1 MDHTSLKLEE
11 DRFNNADGI
20 DGLTPT
26 KLFSSNSVG
35 EKKENE
41 VIAPKTN
48 ADNETDNDI
57 DDEINTTPI
66 PPTLYFTT
74 IFLIVATLLQ
84 IIASS
89 DEEAGPFDW
98 FAEVLI
104 PRFLSYG
111 IYAAGIYDNHEVE
124 VDAGIDGSG
133 RLMCPPDEW
142 IDETFVPKKNRP
154 TNGNLY
160 SSTFDPRNVV
170 TEPNLFPHCALQ
182 RWVQLEKEY
191 ECPTGEE
198 YVTVIYPPAQQSKED
213 EEEEEGKS
221 IPNII
226 HLSSPTNCLPSFTI
240 QTLRKL
246 LTHEQHSAF
255 TIYIHS
261 DVTMDNFLF
270 QREWTIFPQVK
281 ESVLC
286 GVGKLNAVTSTVLKA
301 LKVGHNSTSASKDV
315 VYEVSLGV
323 KRDMWRY
330 MVLWEYGGITMD
342 VNALHTIL
350 GNEGG
355 LSNAANNSTND
366 HGGYHTMR
374 KLMQQWHAEESD
386 GLLYFINNVERQR
399 MPFKERIPLT
409 DIMGMAPHHPLIY
422 YSAQVAFRIAIW
434 DNEKSIADTGRATK
448 VPPIKEAL
456 KQLNRGWQNTKTGEV
471 LEINNG
477 DDQNSIHFVDGDD
490 ILPPALTSPR
500 TTPWRSIL
508 AAFYRLGNA
517 AWEGKVMPSEE
528 SINHMMRNVAAEQN
542 YIPKGMFSCMEY
554 TLDMYLQSTTVKVKT
569 G

>member
-1 MDHTSLKLEE
+1 MDHTSLEEEE

-20 DGLTPT
+20 VDLTPK
-26 KLFSSNSVG
+26 KLFSSNTVI

-41 VIAPKTN
+41 VGIVGA
-48 ADNETDNDI
+48 
-57 DDEINTTPI
+57 I
-66 PPTLYFTT
+66 PPTFYFTA

-84 IIASS
+84 IMASS

-111 IYAAGIYDNHEVE
+111 IYAGGIYDNQEVE
-124 VDAGIDGSG
+124 DDAGIDGSG

-142 IDETFVPKKNRP
+142 IEETFVAKKNRP
-154 TNGNLY
+154 TDGNLY
-160 SSTFDPRNVV
+160 SSIFDPRNTVS
-170 TEPNLFPHCALQ
+170 EPTLFPHCALQ

-191 ECPTGEE
+191 ECPSGEE
-198 YVTVIYPPAQQSKED
+198 YVTVIYPPAQQSKEE
-213 EEEEEGKS
+213 EEEEEGKT

-226 HLSSPTNCLPSFTI
+226 HLSSPTNCLPSSTI

-246 LTHEQHSAF
+246 LTHERSAF
-255 TIYIHS
+255 TIYVHS

-286 GVGKLNAVTSTVLKA
+286 GVGKLNAVTSIVLKA
-301 LKVGHNSTSASKDV
+301 LKIGPNSTSVSADV
-315 VYEVSLGV
+315 VDEVSLGV

-350 GNEGG
+350 EKEGG
-355 LSNAANNSTND
+355 SSSSSNHAANNSTND
-366 HGGYHTMR
+366 HGGYRTMR

-386 GLLYFINNVERQR
+386 GLLYFINNVKKQR
-399 MPFKERIPLT
+399 MPFTERIPLT
-409 DIMGMAPHHPLIY
+409 DIMAMAPHHPLVY
-422 YSAQVAFRIAIW
+422 YSAKVAFRIATW
-434 DNEKSIADTGRATK
+434 DDEKSIGDMGRNTK
-448 VPPIKEAL
+448 VPPINKAL
-456 KQLNRGWQNTKTGEV
+456 KQLNRGWQYTKTGEV
-471 LEINNG
+471 LEINNA
-477 DDQNSIHFVDGDD
+477 DQNSLHFVDGDD

-500 TTPWRSIL
+500 TTPWRSIV
-508 AAFYRLGNA
+508 AAFYRSGNA
-517 AWEGKVMPSEE
+517 AWEGKVVPSEE
-528 SINHMMRNVAAEQN
+528 SINHMMRNIATEQK
-542 YIPKGMFSCMEY
+542 YIPRGIFSCMEY
-554 TLDMYLQSTTVKVKT
+554 TLDMYLQSMTVKV
-569 G
+569 